1 MCNVDVIIIMQNIRL
16 QGVIPVVFNGQVPSD
31 PVSDVWGTDL
41 LFERGKSYLIKAA
54 SGRGKSS
61 LCSYIYGLR
70 DDYEGVISFDGNPLP
85 KVSSDRWNGIRQY
98 ELGVLFQDLRLFG
111 DLNAVENVMVKA
123 GLTGFCDVGKATE
136 MLCELGLSDRL
147 DRPVRLLSFGQQ
159 QRVAFVRMMCQ
170 KADFWLLDEPVS
182 HLDHGNAKIM
192 VQMLEQEIERTGTGL
207 LVTTIGHDL
216 PYNYDKTLML

>member
-1 MCNVDVIIIMQNIRL
+1 MQVINL
-16 QGVIPVVFNGQVPSD
+16 HGVIPNVFNGQVPSD

-61 LCSYIYGLR
+61 LCSYLYGLR
-70 DDYEGVISFDGNPLP
+70 NDYQGTICFDGDPIAMI
-85 KVSSDRWNGIRQY
+85 KASEWDTIRQK
-98 ELGVLFQDLRLFG
+98 EIGVLFQDLRLFG
-111 DLNAVENVMVKA
+111 DLNAVDNVMIKA
-123 GLTGFCDVGKATE
+123 GLTSFCDEKKAIA

-170 KADFWLLDEPVS
+170 KADFWMLDEPVS
-182 HLDHGNAKIM
+182 HLDHGNATIM
-192 VQMLEQEIERTGTGL
+192 VQMLEHEIERTGTGL

-216 PYNYDKTLML
+216 PYKYDKILML

>member
-1 MCNVDVIIIMQNIRL
+1 MQNIRL

-41 LFERGKSYLIKAA
+41 LFEKGKSYLIKAA

-70 DDYEGVISFDGNPLP
+70 DDYQGVISFDDR
-85 KVSSDRWNGIRQY
+85 SISDIRDSEWNDIRQNH
-98 ELGVLFQDLRLFG
+98 LGVLFQDLRLFT
-111 DLNAVENVMVKA
+111 DLNAVENVMIKA
-123 GLTGFCDVGKATE
+123 GLTSFCDEKKVVE
-136 MLCELGLSDRL
+136 MLSELGLSDRL

-170 KADFWLLDEPVS
+170 KADFWMLDEPVS
-182 HLDHGNAKIM
+182 HLDHGNATIM
-192 VQMLEQEIERTGTGL
+192 VQMLEQEIARTGTGL

>member
-1 MCNVDVIIIMQNIRL
+1 MQSIRL
-16 QGVIPVVFNGQVPSD
+16 QGVIPNVFNGQVPSD

-41 LFERGKSYLIKAA
+41 LFEKGKSYLIKAA

-70 DDYEGVISFDGNPLP
+70 DDYQGSLMFDDHSVPE
-85 KVSSDRWNGIRQY
+85 VQSDRWNQIRQN

-111 DLNAVENVMVKA
+111 DLTAVDNVMIKA
-123 GLTGFCDVGKATE
+123 GLTSFCDEKKAVE

-159 QRVAFVRMMCQ
+159 QRVAFVRMLCQ

-182 HLDHGNAKIM
+182 HLDTANAAIM
-192 VQMLEQEIERTGTGL
+192 VQMLEREISQYGTGL

-216 PYNYDKTLML
+216 PYDYDKMLML

>member
-1 MCNVDVIIIMQNIRL
+1 MQNIRL
-16 QGVIPVVFNGQVPSD
+16 QGVIPTVFNGQVPSD

-41 LFERGKSYLIKAA
+41 SFERGKAYLIKAA

-70 DDYEGVISFDGNPLP
+70 DDYDGVISFDGRS
-85 KVSSDRWNGIRQY
+85 VSEISSGEWNDIRQHH
-98 ELGVLFQDLRLFG
+98 LGVLFQDLRLFG
-111 DLNAVENVMVKA
+111 DLNAVENVMIKA
-123 GLTGFCDVGKATE
+123 GLTSFCDEKKAVE

-170 KADFWLLDEPVS
+170 KADFWMLDEPVS
-182 HLDHGNAKIM
+182 HLDVGNAGIM
-192 VQMLEQEIERTGTGL
+192 VQMLEHETSRTGTGL

-216 PYNYDKTLML
+216 PYNYDKVLML

>member
-1 MCNVDVIIIMQNIRL
+1 MQNIRL
-16 QGVIPVVFNGQVPSD
+16 QGVIPTVFNGQVPSD

-41 LFERGKSYLIKAA
+41 LFEKGRSYLIRAA

-70 DDYEGVISFDGNPLP
+70 NDYEGVISFDGRSISEIGY
-85 KVSSDRWNGIRQY
+85 VSWNAIRQNH
-98 ELGVLFQDLRLFG
+98 LGVLFQDLRLFG
-111 DLNAVENVMVKA
+111 DLNAVENVMIKA
-123 GLTGFCDVGKATE
+123 GLTSFCDEKRAAD

-170 KADFWLLDEPVS
+170 KADFWMLDEPVS
-182 HLDHGNAKIM
+182 HLDAGNAAIM
-192 VQMLEQEIERTGTGL
+192 VQMLEHEISRTGTGL
-207 LVTTIGHDL
+207 IVTTIGHDL
-216 PYNYDKTLML
+216 PYKYDKVLML

>member
-1 MCNVDVIIIMQNIRL
+1 MEIIRL

-41 LFERGKSYLIKAA
+41 LFEKGKSYLIKAA

-70 DDYEGVISFDGNPLP
+70 DDYQGSLLFDGSPVP
-85 KVSSDRWNGIRQY
+85 AVQSERWNDIRQN

-111 DLNAVENVMVKA
+111 DLTAVDNVMIKA
-123 GLTGFCDVGKATE
+123 GLTSFCDEKKAAE

-159 QRVAFVRMMCQ
+159 QRVAFVRMLCQ

-182 HLDHGNAKIM
+182 HLDSANADIM
-192 VQMLEQEIERTGTGL
+192 VQMLEREISQSGTGL
-207 LVTTIGHDL
+207 IVTTIGHDL
-216 PYNYDKTLML
+216 PYTYDKVLML

>member
-1 MCNVDVIIIMQNIRL
+1 M
-16 QGVIPVVFNGQVPSD
+16 PEVFNGQVPSD

-41 LFERGKSYLIKAA
+41 LFEKGKSYLIKAA

-70 DDYEGVISFDGNPLP
+70 DDYQGTIMFDDTPVP
-85 KVSSDRWNGIRQY
+85 SVRSSKWNEIRQNHI
-98 ELGVLFQDLRLFG
+98 GVLFQDLRLFG
-111 DLNAVENVMVKA
+111 DLNAVENVMIKA
-123 GLTGFCDVGKATE
+123 GLTSYCDEKKAVD

-159 QRVAFVRMMCQ
+159 QRVAFVRMLCQ

-182 HLDHGNAKIM
+182 HLDIDNASVM
-192 VQMLEQEIERTGTGL
+192 VKMLEREAKLSGAGL

-216 PYNYDKTLML
+216 PYEYDKELML

>member
-1 MCNVDVIIIMQNIRL
+1 MQKIRL

-41 LFERGKSYLIKAA
+41 LFEKGKSYLIKAA

-70 DDYEGVISFDGNPLP
+70 NDYQGVISFDDRP
-85 KVSSDRWNGIRQY
+85 VSDIRPAEWNSIRQNN
-98 ELGVLFQDLRLFG
+98 LGVLFQDLRLFT
-111 DLNAVENVMVKA
+111 DLNAVENVMIKA
-123 GLTGFCDVGKATE
+123 GLTSFCDEKKVIE

-170 KADFWLLDEPVS
+170 KADFWMLDEPVS
-182 HLDHGNAKIM
+182 HLDHGNATIM
-192 VQMLEQEIERTGTGL
+192 VQMLEQEIARTGTGL

>member
-1 MCNVDVIIIMQNIRL
+1 MHNIRL
-16 QGVIPVVFNGQVPSD
+16 QGVLPVVFNGQLPSD
-31 PVSDVWGTDL
+31 PVSEVWGTDL
-41 LFERGKSYLIKAA
+41 LLEKGQAVLIKAA

-70 DDYEGVISFDGNPLP
+70 DDYQGTIMFDDTPVP
-85 KVSSDRWNGIRQY
+85 SVRSSKWNEIRQNHI
-98 ELGVLFQDLRLFG
+98 GVLFQDLRLFG
-111 DLNAVENVMVKA
+111 DLNAVENVMIKA
-123 GLTGFCDVGKATE
+123 GLTSYCDEKKAVD

-159 QRVAFVRMMCQ
+159 QRVAFVRMLCQ

-182 HLDHGNAKIM
+182 HLDIDNASVM
-192 VQMLEQEIERTGTGL
+192 VKMLEREAKLSGAGL

-216 PYNYDKTLML
+216 PYEYDKELML

>member
-1 MCNVDVIIIMQNIRL
+1 MYSIRL
-16 QGVIPVVFNGQVPSD
+16 QDVIPNVFNGQVPED

-41 LFERGKSYLIKAA
+41 LFEKGKSYLIKAA

-70 DDYEGVISFDGNPLP
+70 DDYQGQILIDDASAPDIR
-85 KVSSDRWNGIRQY
+85 SSRWNEIRQK

-111 DLNAVENVMVKA
+111 DLTAVDNVMIKA
-123 GLTGFCDVGKATE
+123 GLTSYCDEMKAVE

-159 QRVAFVRMMCQ
+159 QRVAFVRMLCQ

-182 HLDHGNAKIM
+182 HLDAANAGIM
-192 VQMLEQEIERTGTGL
+192 VQMLEREISVSGTGL

-216 PYNYDKTLML
+216 PYSYDKVLML

>member
-1 MCNVDVIIIMQNIRL
+1 MQNIRL
-16 QGVIPVVFNGQVPSD
+16 QGVIPTVFNGQVPSD

-41 LFERGKSYLIKAA
+41 LFEKGRSYLIRAA

-70 DDYEGVISFDGNPLP
+70 NDYEGVISFDGRSISEIGY
-85 KVSSDRWNGIRQY
+85 VSWNAIRQNH
-98 ELGVLFQDLRLFG
+98 LGVLFQDLRLFG
-111 DLNAVENVMVKA
+111 DLNAVENVMIKA
-123 GLTGFCDVGKATE
+123 GLTSFCDEKRAAD

-170 KADFWLLDEPVS
+170 KADFWMLDEPVS
-182 HLDHGNAKIM
+182 HLDAGNAAIM
-192 VQMLEQEIERTGTGL
+192 VQLLEHEISRTGTGL
-207 LVTTIGHDL
+207 IVTTIGHDL
-216 PYNYDKTLML
+216 PYKYDKVLML

>member
-1 MCNVDVIIIMQNIRL
+1 MHEISL
-16 QGVIPVVFNGQVPSD
+16 QGVVPVVFDGQLPSD

-41 LFERGKSYLIKAA
+41 LFEKGRSYLIKAA

-70 DDYEGVISFDGNPLP
+70 NDYDGLICFDGQPL
-85 KVSSDRWNGIRQY
+85 SEFNSDRWNHIRQR

-111 DLNAVENVMVKA
+111 DLNAVENVMIKA
-123 GLTGFCDVGKATE
+123 GLTGYCSESKAAE
-136 MLCELGLSDRL
+136 MLCELGLADRL
-147 DRPVRLLSFGQQ
+147 DVPVRFLSFGQQ

-182 HLDHGNAKIM
+182 HLDHDNATVM
-192 VQMLEQEIERTGTGL
+192 AQMLEQEIARTGTGL
-207 LVTTIGHDL
+207 MVTTIGHDL
-216 PYNYDKTLML
+216 PYNYDNTLML

>member
-1 MCNVDVIIIMQNIRL
+1 MHSIRL
-16 QGVIPVVFNGQVPSD
+16 QGVIPEVFNGQVPSD

-41 LFERGKSYLIKAA
+41 LFEKGKSYLIKAA

-70 DDYEGVISFDGNPLP
+70 DDYQGSLLFDESPVP
-85 KVSSDRWNGIRQY
+85 AVQSERWNGIRQN

-111 DLNAVENVMVKA
+111 DLTAVDNVMIKA
-123 GLTGFCDVGKATE
+123 GLTSFCDEKKAVE

-159 QRVAFVRMMCQ
+159 QRVAFVRMLCQ

-182 HLDHGNAKIM
+182 HLDSANADIM
-192 VQMLEQEIERTGTGL
+192 VQMLEREISQSGTGL
-207 LVTTIGHDL
+207 IVTTIGHDL
-216 PYNYDKTLML
+216 PYTYDKVLML

>member
-1 MCNVDVIIIMQNIRL
+1 MQDIRL
-16 QGVIPVVFNGQVPSD
+16 QGVIPIIFNGQVPSD
-31 PVSDVWGTDL
+31 PVSEVWGTDL
-41 LFERGKSYLIKAA
+41 LLERGKSYLIKAA

-70 DDYEGVISFDGNPLP
+70 NDYQGVISFDGR
-85 KVSSDRWNGIRQY
+85 SISEIRASEWNQIRQNH
-98 ELGVLFQDLRLFG
+98 LGVLFQDLRLFG
-111 DLNAVENVMVKA
+111 DLNAVENIMIKA
-123 GLTGFCDVGKATE
+123 GLTSFCDEKKVVE

-182 HLDHGNAKIM
+182 HLDLGNASVM
-192 VQMLEQEIERTGTGL
+192 VQMLKDEIRRTGTGL
-207 LVTTIGHDL
+207 IVTTIGHDL
-216 PYNYDKTLML
+216 PYDYDKILML

>member
-1 MCNVDVIIIMQNIRL
+1 MQDIRL
-16 QGVIPVVFNGQVPSD
+16 QGVIPIIFNGQVPSD
-31 PVSDVWGTDL
+31 PVSEVWGTDL
-41 LFERGKSYLIKAA
+41 LLERGKSYLIKAA

-70 DDYEGVISFDGNPLP
+70 NDYQGVISFD
-85 KVSSDRWNGIRQY
+85 DRSISEIRASEWNQIRQNH
-98 ELGVLFQDLRLFG
+98 LGVLFQDLRLFG
-111 DLNAVENVMVKA
+111 DLNAVENIMIKA
-123 GLTGFCDVGKATE
+123 GLTSFCDEKKVVE

-182 HLDHGNAKIM
+182 HLDLDNASVM
-192 VQMLEQEIERTGTGL
+192 VQILKDEIRRTGTGL
-207 LVTTIGHDL
+207 IVTTIGHDL
-216 PYNYDKTLML
+216 PYDYDKILML

>member
-1 MCNVDVIIIMQNIRL
+1 MEIIRL

-70 DDYEGVISFDGNPLP
+70 EDYEGVISFDGRP
-85 KVSSDRWNGIRQY
+85 VSEISSGEWNEIRQNH
-98 ELGVLFQDLRLFG
+98 LGVLFQDLRLFG

-123 GLTGFCDVGKATE
+123 GLTSFCDEKKAVE

-170 KADFWLLDEPVS
+170 KADFWMLDEPVS
-182 HLDHGNAKIM
+182 HLDFGNASIM
-192 VQMLEQEIERTGTGL
+192 VQMLEHEISRTGTGL
-207 LVTTIGHDL
+207 IVTTIGHDL
-216 PYNYDKTLML
+216 PYKYDKVLML